1 MKFDIYSDDAFG
13 QACDAGIPKGA
24 PWRMDRSAAAR
35 AAALLAFAA
44 GLLVTAFR
52 AGANEPARSEPVP
65 ERARTDSAHVQP
77 TRKLLAPPNQS
88 GATDSGART
97 LDALYRVL
105 IARPPATSWPSRS
118 DTLPL
123 GSAKR

>member
-13 QACDAGIPKGA
+13 QVGDAGIPKGA
-24 PWRMDRSAAAR
+24 PWHMDRSAAAR
-35 AAALLAFAA
+35 AAAMLAFAA

-52 AGANEPARSEPVP
+52 AGANEPARPEPVP

-77 TRKLLAPPNQS
+77 TTKLLAPPNQS
-88 GATDSGART
+88 GVSASDART

-105 IARPPATSWPSRS
+105 IARPPATSSASRS
-118 DTLPL
+118 GTLTL